1 MVQREHAVSAR
12 RANGVITMNDIP
24 NSDEKEIFQRI
35 REVAREKNAIILAHN
50 YELPEVQDVADL
62 TGDSLALSIQ
72 ASRTDADIIVFAG
85 VHFMA
90 EAASI
95 VCPDK
100 KVLFPV
106 PDAGCAMADML
117 TPEQLAKKKKELPGV
132 PVVTYVNSTAQ
143 VKAMSDICCTSAN
156 AIQVV
161 KWTGASEVLMTP
173 DRNLARWVARHTDQK
188 IHYWDG
194 YCPVH
199 DELSAEAVEK
209 ARAEHPAALLMAHP
223 ECPMDVL
230 EKADIVRSTSGML
243 TYASRSDARE
253 FIVATENG
261 LLHQLRKQN
270 PGKVFYH
277 ASPDMICADMKKTT
291 LKHVL
296 DALINES
303 PVVKV
308 PEETRLDALKAVKR
322 MMDVPRDAG

>member
-1 MVQREHAVSAR
+1 MSNQTILAEKIKEIAR
-12 RANGVITMNDIP
+12 R
-24 NSDEKEIFQRI
+24 
-35 REVAREKNAIILAHN
+35 KNAIILAHN
-50 YELPEVQDVADL
+50 YELPEVQNVADL

-72 ASRTDADIIVFAG
+72 ASETDADIIVFAG

-117 TPEQLAKKKKELPGV
+117 TPEELIKKKEELPGV
-132 PVVTYVNSTAQ
+132 PVVTYVNSTAE
-143 VKAMSDICCTSAN
+143 VKALSDICCTSAN

-161 KWTGASEVLMTP
+161 KWTGAEEVLMTP

-199 DELSAEAVEK
+199 DNLTVNAVKEAKK
-209 ARAEHPAALLMAHP
+209 AHPNALLLAHP
-223 ECPMDVL
+223 ECPMEVL
-230 EKADIVRSTSGML
+230 ELADAVRSTSGML
-243 TYASRSDARE
+243 VYASKSDADE
-253 FIVATENG
+253 FIIATENG

-270 PGKVFYH
+270 PEKKFYP
-277 ASPDMICADMKKTT
+277 ASADMICDDMKKTT
-291 LKHVL
+291 LEHIL
-296 DALINES
+296 AALEREV

-308 PEETRLDALKAVKR
+308 PEETRVKALRAVQR

>member
-1 MVQREHAVSAR
+1 
-12 RANGVITMNDIP
+12 MNEKD
-24 NSDEKEIFQRI
+24 KEIFTRI
-35 REVAREKNAIILAHN
+35 RELAKEKKAIILAHN

-62 TGDSLALSIQ
+62 TGDSLALAVQ
-72 ASRTDADIIVFAG
+72 ASETDAEIIVFAG

-106 PDAGCAMADML
+106 PEAGCAMADML
-117 TPEQLAKKKKELPGV
+117 TARELEKKKEELPGV
-132 PVVTYVNSTAQ
+132 PVVTYVNSSAE
-143 VKAMSDICCTSAN
+143 VKALSDICCTSAN

-161 KWTGASEVLMTP
+161 KWTGSDQVLMTP

-199 DELSAEAVEK
+199 DALTVEAVKK
-209 ARAEHPAALLMAHP
+209 AQAAHPGALLMAHP
-223 ECPMDVL
+223 ECPSEILDMADV
-230 EKADIVRSTSGML
+230 VRSTSGML
-243 TYASRSDARE
+243 AFASESDASE

-270 PGKVFYH
+270 PSKQFHH
-277 ASPDMICADMKKTT
+277 ASADMICDDMKLTT
-291 LKHVL
+291 LQDVPN
-296 DALINES
+296 ALEDEE
-303 PVVKV
+303 PVVRV
-308 PEETRLDALKAVKR
+308 PEEIRVKALRAVKR
-322 MMDVPRDAG
+322 MMEVPRDAG

>member
-1 MVQREHAVSAR
+1 MHQSKVKGLYRNIQEFP
-12 RANGVITMNDIP
+12 IMNNRDR
-24 NSDEKEIFQRI
+24 EIFERI
-35 REVAREKNAIILAHN
+35 RDVADKKNAIILAHN
-50 YELPEVQDVADL
+50 YEIPEVQDVADL

-72 ASRTDADIIVFAG
+72 ASETDADIIVFAG

-95 VCPDK
+95 VCPDR

-117 TPEQLAKKKKELPGV
+117 TPEQLVIKKKELPGV
-132 PVVTYVNSTAQ
+132 PVVTYVNSTAE
-143 VKAMSDICCTSAN
+143 VKALSDICCTSAN

-161 KWTGASEVLMTP
+161 KWTGAAEVLMTP
-173 DRNLARWVARHTDQK
+173 DRNLAKWVARHTNQK

-199 DELSAEAVEK
+199 DDLSVKVLEQ
-209 ARAEHPAALLMAHP
+209 ARAEHPAALIMAHP
-223 ECPMDVL
+223 ECAMEILDLADV
-230 EKADIVRSTSGML
+230 VRSTSGML
-243 TYASRSDARE
+243 AYAAESDALE

-270 PGKVFYH
+270 PEKQFYH
-277 ASPDMICADMKKTT
+277 ASPRMICADMKKTT
-291 LKHVL
+291 LQDL
-296 DALINES
+296 LNALENES
-303 PVVKV
+303 PAVKV
-308 PEETRLDALKAVKR
+308 PEHTRTMAMKAVRR

>member
-1 MVQREHAVSAR
+1 MNQEQKDIFEKI
-12 RANGVITMNDIP
+12 RATA
-24 NSDEKEIFQRI
+24 S
-35 REVAREKNAIILAHN
+35 EKNAIILAHN

-72 ASRTDADIIVFAG
+72 ASETDADLIVFAG

-117 TPEQLAKKKKELPGV
+117 TPDQLMQKKQELPDV
-132 PVVTYVNSTAQ
+132 PVVTYVNSTAE
-143 VKAMSDICCTSAN
+143 VKALSDICCTSAN

-161 KWTGASEVLMTP
+161 KWTGADEVLMTP
-173 DRNLARWVARHTDQK
+173 DRNLAQWVARHTDQK

-199 DELSAEAVEK
+199 DDLTVEAVNT
-209 ARAEHPAALLMAHP
+209 ARAEHPGAVLMAHP
-223 ECPMDVL
+223 ECPMEILEMADV
-230 EKADIVRSTSGML
+230 VRSTSGML
-243 TYASRSDARE
+243 AYASKSDAEE

-270 PGKVFYH
+270 PGRKFYH

-291 LKHVL
+291 LNHVL
-296 DALINES
+296 AALENEE

-308 PEETRLDALKAVKR
+308 PEETRVKAFRAVQR